1 MSTNSELAEQLRGI
15 ADLLDLMGER
25 FKPEAYRRAARSI
38 ETLTEDIR
46 AVATRG
52 QLDEIPGVGAA
63 ISEKIQEYLRDG
75 KIAYYERIRAEV
87 PPGVVELMR
96 LSGFGPKTARRF
108 WTDLGVEGPAELL
121 AALDAGRLQG
131 MSGFGPK
138 KIENLRAAL
147 TSTTSP
153 GRRIPLP
160 EAYELAERLLAEL
173 RAAPVDQLV
182 VAGSL
187 RRRRESVGDLDI
199 LATSR
204 DPPKVLDA
212 FIALP
217 ERVEVKLKGPTK
229 ATILVTGSVQVDLRV
244 VEPASFG
251 AAWQYFTGSK
261 DHNVELRSLAKDRGL
276 KVNEYGVFRGD
287 ERIAGATEE
296 EVYRTFDLP
305 WIPPEIREGR
315 GEIAAAAAGTLP
327 PLVEERDVLGDLH
340 VHPVSLERRELD
352 RALGRARER
361 GWAYVGLVAP
371 PGRTAELRAGL
382 GPLAGPGPRVFVG
395 EEAGIDPA
403 ARSSADYT
411 ILRAEGPAPLAA
423 PPSSRPPALLLAHLT
438 TGALGGVSDPAR
450 AGPWLAF
457 ARQHRL
463 AVELTARGAA
473 DGVDAA
479 QAQAHHAAG
488 GLVHLALGTG
498 PASEGV
504 LSVGLARR
512 AGISAAKVVNAMPA
526 ERWAAGLGRGPRS

>member
-1 MSTNSELAEQLRGI
+1 
-15 ADLLDLMGER
+15 
-25 FKPEAYRRAARSI
+25 
-38 ETLTEDIR
+38 DIR

-229 ATILVTGSVQVDLRV
+229 ATILVTGGVQVDLRV

-296 EVYRTFDLP
+296 EVYRAFDLP

-327 PLVEERDVLGDLH
+327 PLVEERELLGDLH
-340 VHPVSLERRELD
+340 VHLASLERRELD

-371 PGRTAELRAGL
+371 PGRTAELRAAL
-382 GPLAGPGPRVFVG
+382 GPSAGP
-395 EEAGIDPA
+395 
-403 ARSSADYT
+403 
-411 ILRAEGPAPLAA
+411 
-423 PPSSRPPALLLAHLT
+423 
-438 TGALGGVSDPAR
+438 
-450 AGPWLAF
+450 
-457 ARQHRL
+457 
-463 AVELTARGAA
+463 
-473 DGVDAA
+473 
-479 QAQAHHAAG
+479 
-488 GLVHLALGTG
+488 
-498 PASEGV
+498 
-504 LSVGLARR
+504 
-512 AGISAAKVVNAMPA
+512 
-526 ERWAAGLGRGPRS
+526 